1 MSGPRYFIVNKPF
14 HMVSQFVSVEDVPL
28 LSHLNYDFPT
38 GTHAVGRLDGLS
50 EGLLLLTTNKQL
62 TRLLFDADR
71 PHKRTYLVRVNNVI
85 TSEKL
90 QQLREGVT
98 IRVRG
103 KGFYKTAPCEVQ
115 LLDSPPDLPAYQ
127 LELNPHIAHSWLRI
141 TLCEGK
147 RHQVRSM
154 VRAVGHPCRRLIRI
168 AIDDLH
174 LGGLLPG
181 QVQEIEEENFFHLLK
196 IDRGVQRSAEAMP
209 A

>member
-1 MSGPRYFIVNKPF
+1 MVNKPF

-50 EGLLLLTTNKQL
+50 EGLLLLTTNKQV
-62 TRLLFDADR
+62 TKLLFDAGK
-71 PHKRTYLVRVNNVI
+71 PHKRTYLVRVNNLI
-85 TSEKL
+85 TPEKL

-98 IRVRG
+98 IRVRHRG
-103 KGFYKTAPCEVQ
+103 DYKTAPCEVQ
-115 LLDSPPDLPAYQ
+115 LLDSPPHLLPYQ

-147 RHQVRSM
+147 RHQLRSM
-154 VRAVGHPCRRLIRI
+154 VRAVNHPCRRLIRI
-168 AIDDLH
+168 AIDDLQ

-181 QVQEIEEENFFHLLK
+181 QVQEIEEKDFFRLLK
-196 IDRGVQRSAEAMP
+196 IDAGIAKQH
-209 A
+209 